1 MQRSQINNLMMAGLL
16 LCLICKAADTPR
28 LWESHRSPITD
39 QCSCWFIN
47 FINILPPIFKIIIKQ
62 LVFLHST
69 INFMILPW
77 ACVELS
83 EHFSPRYP
91 GYSAWEAELAV
102 LIISANIIYKQLGCL
117 LRMPLAEL
125 LLSCQY
131 EGAQAQT
138 NDLLRVLRQRSPLAA
153 CMGPGVPNHPRGDV
167 GRTQNEIKQ

>member
-28 LWESHRSPITD
+28 LWESHRSPINAAAG
-39 QCSCWFIN
+39 SS
-47 FINILPPIFKIIIKQ
+47 ILSISSPPIFKIIIKQ

-138 NDLLRVLRQRSPLAA
+138 NDLLRVLRQAA
-153 CMGPGVPNHPRGDV
+153 CSLHVSGCS
-167 GRTQNEIKQ
+167 

>member
-16 LCLICKAADTPR
+16 LCLYVKQQIHQDCGN
-28 LWESHRSPITD
+28 HTD

-138 NDLLRVLRQRSPLAA
+138 NDLLRVLRQPA
-153 CMGPGVPNHPRGDV
+153 CSLHGSGCS
-167 GRTQNEIKQ
+167 